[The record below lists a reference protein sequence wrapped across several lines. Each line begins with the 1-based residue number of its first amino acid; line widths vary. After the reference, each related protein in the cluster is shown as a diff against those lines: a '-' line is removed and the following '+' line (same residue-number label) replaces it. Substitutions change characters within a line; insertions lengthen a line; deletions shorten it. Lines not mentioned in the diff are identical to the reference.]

1 VNKETLFPNPS
12 PSKGTGFPPNEN
24 LSSSSL
30 REEVIKRNFE
40 WADPLLYGL
49 LKSYAREN
57 RKNQTEEEEF
67 LWRQLKGNVLGVKFK
82 RQLVIK
88 NYIADFVCPERMLVI
103 EVDGGYHYRPEQ
115 MEWDAYRTE
124 ELEKLGFRV
133 LRFRN
138 ESIIMEIENVLK
150 IIQECLDEYAS

>member
-1 VNKETLFPNPS
+1 M
-12 PSKGTGFPPNEN
+12 
-24 LSSSSL
+24 
-30 REEVIKRNFE
+30 
-40 WADPLLYGL
+40 
-49 LKSYAREN
+49 
-57 RKNQTEEEEF
+57 
-67 LWRQLKGNVLGVKFK
+67 KGNVLGVKFK

-88 NYIADFVCPERMLVI
+88 NYIADFVCLERMLVI

-115 MEWDAYRTE
+115 MECDAYRTE